1 MTSPRSIQ
9 TNAIQKAKS
18 RCGSIGREYRAR
30 AGDFPRR
37 ENESPLRFSYGR
49 KQNRLSFHKRPE
61 QAMSAKVFMPR
72 FNYHAFIFFCKFFGS
87 GQFAFLETLRFTEF
101 HLFSH
106 FKHCFTS
113 AVADVNMN
121 WLMIVAIEEKPE
133 PSPFKNSWHV
143 RDYFAGSNSP
153 MCDRLKPMLP
163 VPRRGRT
170 FDTFLICF
178 HRFALRS
185 GVPQQ
190 IQSYCEL
197 LSFTGLHPTPP
208 IVPNPQWRTIQGNEY
223 IRSDVRL
230 RIPFPLVKHFRG
242 YSTPHPPDFGN
253 AVGVHIGDILIGSV
267 VRRGHLQ

>member
-1 MTSPRSIQ
+1 
-9 TNAIQKAKS
+9 
-18 RCGSIGREYRAR
+18 
-30 AGDFPRR
+30 
-37 ENESPLRFSYGR
+37 
-49 KQNRLSFHKRPE
+49 
-61 QAMSAKVFMPR
+61 MSAKVFMPL

-197 LSFTGLHPTPP
+197 LSFTGLPRRIGMSIIASADCGGPP
-208 IVPNPQWRTIQGNEY
+208 SQFGFRISFGLPPPQGFGAASRI
-223 IRSDVRL
+223 SDVG
-230 RIPFPLVKHFRG
+230 FRG
-242 YSTPHPPDFGN
+242 Q
-253 AVGVHIGDILIGSV
+253 A
-267 VRRGHLQ
+267 RGCAKMTHNSSQK